1 MGIGVLLHWSYLIF
15 LTPAAIAGLML
26 LLSALQSHGHD
37 VGHVHV
43 GHVHIGHG
51 GASGHGH
58 SGSDSHSAS
67 QNHHGDTAQNH
78 SSTEPGVTRGYASP
92 AAILT
97 ALSGVGKVPLPMVL
111 ETFCMVWGISGCIAN
126 QALLPNIPNPNI
138 AQVAPS
144 IWIALA
150 CGLVGGR
157 LATEAISLILPKD
170 LSQAVSKDSLYGLTG
185 KVAFKISATG
195 GRALIYDAHG
205 TLHDE
210 TCRVAQGQLPI
221 EKERSIIVVD
231 RDSQGN
237 LVVEEIQN

>member
-15 LTPAAIAGLML
+15 LAPFSIAGLML
-26 LLSALQSHGHD
+26 LLSAMQSHGHE

-51 GASGHGH
+51 ASSGHGH
-58 SGSDSHSAS
+58 SGNGSHSAS
-67 QNHHGDTAQNH
+67 HNHHGDSAKNH
-78 SSTEPGVTRGYASP
+78 SSTEPGATQGYSSP
-92 AAILT
+92 AAIMT

-170 LSQAVSKDSLYGLTG
+170 LSQAVSKDSLFGLTG
-185 KVAFKISATG
+185 KVAFQISSTG

-210 TCRVAQGQLPI
+210 ACRVAQGQLPI
-221 EKERSIIVVD
+221 DKERSVMVVD
-231 RDSQGN
+231 RDSHGN
-237 LVVEEIQN
+237 LVVEEISS